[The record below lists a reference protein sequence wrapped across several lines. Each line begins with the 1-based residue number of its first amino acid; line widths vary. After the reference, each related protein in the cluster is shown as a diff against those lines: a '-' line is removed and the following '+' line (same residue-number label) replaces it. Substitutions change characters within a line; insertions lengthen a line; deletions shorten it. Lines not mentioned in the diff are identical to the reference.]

1 MKAILEAL
9 KAIYDLATTLHNPL
23 SHDLVKDEREC
34 HRCRFHKK
42 LRKLILEGE
51 ATL

>member
-9 KAIYDLATTLHNPL
+9 KAIYDLSTALHNPL
-23 SHDLVKDEREC
+23 SHALVRDEREC
-34 HRCRFHKK
+34 HTCRFNKK
-42 LRKLILEGE
+42 LSKLILEGE